1 MCTYIYAGRSG
12 NEKNIRRGKTPNF
25 LALDVEEDGGRILWS
40 PPCSVVDDVFLSRK
54 KEKKKG
60 SIRRVRERDGSI

>member
-54 KEKKKG
+54 KEKKG
-60 SIRRVRERDGSI
+60 INTESERERKRR